1 MQVRE
6 YEFRAEYLSLFIVC
20 LYMVRVYVRKYV
32 VCVRVCVRKYVVC
45 VCMFV
50 CVSVSM
56 WCVCVRVCVRKYVCM
71 CVCMYMCVCVCV
83 TDYTRSGCCEGAAG
97 CCHAPPVPAV
107 CGPPEE
113 AGVLEWEERGDVND
127 VRT

>member
-1 MQVRE
+1 MLCVCMQVRE

-32 VCVRVCVRKYVVC
+32 VCVRVCVRKYVVYMC
-45 VCMFV
+45 VHV
-50 CVSVSM
+50 C
-56 WCVCVRVCVRKYVCM
+56 VCVRKYV
-71 CVCMYMCVCVCV
+71 VCVCVCV
-83 TDYTRSGCCEGAAG
+83 TDYTRSGCCDGAAG